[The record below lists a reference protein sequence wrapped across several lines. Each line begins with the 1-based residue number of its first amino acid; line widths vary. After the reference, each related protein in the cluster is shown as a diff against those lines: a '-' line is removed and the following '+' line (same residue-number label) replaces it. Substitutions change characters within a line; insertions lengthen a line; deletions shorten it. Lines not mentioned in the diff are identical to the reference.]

1 MRDGRT
7 HKLKPTAHKP
17 SFVQFRQSYRA
28 VLIAVS
34 GGASGTEFELEE
46 PRTVIGRGPGAG
58 IAFDNPTMS
67 RQHAVIEY
75 AGNGFRVVDLGS
87 TNGIHVNGEPVQV
100 ADLRHG
106 DLLEIGAQV
115 FQLVIDEQDEPA
127 VYDLDSQA

>member
-7 HKLKPTAHKP
+7 HKLKTTAP
-17 SFVQFRQSYRA
+17 RRSFEQFLQGYRA

-34 GGASGTEFELEE
+34 GGASGTEFELGG
-46 PRTVIGRGPGAG
+46 PRTVIGRGPGADL
-58 IAFDNPTMS
+58 AVENPTMS
-67 RQHAVIEY
+67 RQHAAVEY

-106 DLLEIGAQV
+106 DLLEVGAQV
-115 FQLVIDEQDEPA
+115 FQLVIDERDEPD
-127 VYDLDSQA
+127 VYDLDKQV